1 MPTSSGVTSQVV
13 LGSSDVGK
21 NTFTADITNIA
32 QAWFGGGYDY
42 ANGFYITSSETN
54 SYKRIYA
61 RGTATEA
68 YKPYIELTY
77 YIPASTPTFTLS
89 STDIKSGTAVTI
101 NTNRMSDK
109 YTHDLSWKLTKSN
122 GTTKTGT
129 IGTGIGASKTWT
141 LTAAEVATMLAF
153 LSDATSATLTIVCV
167 TRDETGAKLGETTS
181 SGRTLYVPAD
191 VVPEISKVEIVKSN
205 TVQEYLVQGKG
216 TVSVVTTATAGNGAS
231 LSNSKYQTRIGGVT
245 YTGNPAV
252 SNTLM
257 MSGTVTAE
265 VTVTDSRG
273 RTATETADF
282 EVYAY
287 DAPKVAEISVERCN
301 ADGTE
306 AAIDGEHLRLNL
318 VAAASR
324 IGGDAS
330 VNPLTVKV
338 YAKARSS
345 GDWEEVGSFTNG
357 SDSVNY
363 SNQLLG
369 HLSGTEVYSNLA
381 SYDVQVVITDL
392 VGSDGETV
400 WQTQIG
406 TQNVLI
412 NFGPDDMRVTFG
424 RVGEDAD
431 PGHALITAMDFIA
444 EAGVSLHG
452 ADVVDGYVNL
462 PDGGMIA
469 ASAGFE
475 LTQSDAGAIRT
486 LESVTVTA
494 AGKNL
499 MGAWELG
506 SISSST
512 GAEADASTTI
522 RSGYVP
528 VTPGVTYAIS
538 RSVAGGSFAVRGYG
552 ADKNFLGVGDV
563 CITLVRGATTTNPI
577 GANDYTA
584 AFTVNAGV
592 YYLRFLN
599 YNTSDLT
606 SLFQMEIGTE
616 NTEYEPY
623 REQVLSCDFGAPI
636 PAAEVDFAA
645 GTCRQEWGYL
655 ELDGTEN
662 WQGCKA
668 PSGNWMAWLRPDPP
682 AAYTPAAE
690 IGDMICSGLTPVP
703 ANELPNAT
711 GGGIATVY
719 NDPIVITMQPADIS
733 VPVGST
739 LAFSVAAQGEGLTY
753 QWQWSGANGQWFA
766 SGLSTANTA
775 VLNVPATAD
784 RHNQHYRCVITDVN
798 GNRAISGS
806 GTLTII
812 EGAEPAVLITGN
824 PASQTQRLGT
834 TFVFFV
840 AARGEG
846 LTYQW
851 QWQGA
856 DAGDWWGNSGL
867 STANTAALNV
877 PATADR
883 HGQNY
888 RCVVTDANGNTV
900 ASAAAKLRIGEKT
913 GTEADIILSIPGV
926 AYETHFAEY
935 LADQYAAG
943 TPVTVAYRLA
953 QPVEHVFA
961 PQLIAAQKGPN
972 SIRTNADA
980 LEAHAAG
987 GRIFYTLARAI
998 NALGRI

>member
-1 MPTSSGVTSQVV
+1 M
-13 LGSSDVGK
+13 GSSDVGK

-381 SYDVQVVITDL
+381 SYDVQVVITDF
-392 VGSDGETV
+392 VDGDGGTV

-475 LTQSDAGAIRT
+475 LEQDDTGAIRT

-494 AGKNL
+494 TGKNL

-552 ADKNFLGVGDV
+552 ADKNFLGGGDV

-584 AFTVNAGV
+584 VFTVNAGV

-623 REQVLSCDFGAPI
+623 RGQVLSCDFGAPI
-636 PAAEVDFAA
+636 PAAAVDFAA

-719 NDPIVITMQPADIS
+719 NDPIVFLEQPVNTCS
-733 VPVGST
+733 VPVGAIM
-739 LAFSVAAQGEGLTY
+739 AFSALAQGNGLTY
-753 QWQWSGANGQWFA
+753 QWQYKQSASGGWMNSTASSATTPYFYYTAANYHNGYQYRCKVTDANG
-766 SGLSTANTA
+766 NTA
-775 VLNVPATAD
+775 ISQIGTVAITTA
-784 RHNQHYRCVITDVN
+784 
-798 GNRAISGS
+798 A
-806 GTLTII
+806 
-812 EGAEPAVLITGN
+812 APAVLITGD
-824 PASQTQRLGT
+824 PAEQTGRLGST
-834 TFVFFV
+834 VTFAV

-851 QWQGA
+851 QWQSA
-856 DAGDWWGNSGL
+856 DGSTGGNSGL

-883 HGQNY
+883 NGQRY
-888 RCVVTDANGNTV
+888 RCVVTDSSGNT
-900 ASAAAKLRIGEKT
+900 ATTEYATFIIGEKA
-913 GTEADIILSIPGV
+913 GSHADIMLSIPGV

-953 QPVEHVFA
+953 QPAENVFA

-972 SIRTNADA
+972 SITTNADA